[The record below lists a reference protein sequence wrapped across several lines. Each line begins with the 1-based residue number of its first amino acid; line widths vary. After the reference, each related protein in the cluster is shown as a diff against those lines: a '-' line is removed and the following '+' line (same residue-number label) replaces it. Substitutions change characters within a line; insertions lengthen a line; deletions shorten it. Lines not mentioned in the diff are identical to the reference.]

1 MQSSLSSFHLEFSFK
16 VFIMFVYFLT
26 ASYASLTVLGIAFFQ
41 TSSSLLNLYC
51 ISSCCKIVPF
61 DYNERTYQNM
71 FWQVSSKY
79 DLCNWQTLVCVHT
92 CGDFC
97 ANRCRKIIRNECAK
111 ITFEVRTCTHVRTF
125 FWKKKLPYFFQFLG
139 KMCARLRKCVRCA
152 DENPRTLKVW

>member
-1 MQSSLSSFHLEFSFK
+1 MVFVQCSRVSAHFTWSSVLK

-26 ASYASLTVLGIAFFQ
+26 FWLTVLGIAFFQ

-111 ITFEVRTCTHVRTF
+111 ITFEVRTSIF
-125 FWKKKLPYFFQFLG
+125 PLLAYFFQFLDKKRIFFG
-139 KMCARLRKCVRCA
+139 IIFRKNVRVRTKSA
-152 DENPRTLKVW
+152 DTSGLQ